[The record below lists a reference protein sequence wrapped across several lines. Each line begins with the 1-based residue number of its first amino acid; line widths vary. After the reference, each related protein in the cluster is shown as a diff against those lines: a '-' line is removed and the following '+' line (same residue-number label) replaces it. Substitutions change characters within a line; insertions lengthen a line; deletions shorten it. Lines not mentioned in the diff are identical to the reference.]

1 MRVLKVSVHMNHL
14 SVIGTEKHVGQR
26 INRLPCCAEYSL
38 SDTNRKKKII
48 LRILAAVEILISSL
62 SLLHSLLQFRS
73 LFFPFLLLL
82 LSSICLSFKL
92 LYRKSAVLERD
103 ED

>member
-62 SLLHSLLQFRS
+62 SLALSPSIQIY
-73 LFFPFLLLL
+73 LFSIPPSSPFFH
-82 LSSICLSFKL
+82 LSEF
-92 LYRKSAVLERD
+92 
-103 ED
+103 